1 MGRGRI
7 GENEQEIIRTMTEA
21 GASQRDIAD
30 QFGVSDATIGYW
42 QNKLGVKS
50 KNSNRGGRIS
60 SIGNIPNFTE
70 KSESKDTN
78 GAYYPSEEVITVDK
92 TLKLNGVKTGFNY
105 TIGLHND
112 NVLVETGYGDPFR
125 IDLKDL
131 AGFSN
136 ELIGI
141 LETIQKMK
149 KDIFC
154 I

>member
-1 MGRGRI
+1 MRRGKI
-7 GENEQEIIRTMTEA
+7 GENEQEVIRTMTEA
-21 GASQRDIAD
+21 GATQRDIAEKIGVTD
-30 QFGVSDATIGYW
+30 QTIAYW
-42 QNKLGVKS
+42 QKKLEVKS
-50 KNSNRGGRIS
+50 NSTNRGGKIAS
-60 SIGNIPNFTE
+60 VGNTPNFTE
-70 KSESKDTN
+70 KSETRDSN

-92 TLKLNGVKTGFNY
+92 TLKVNGVRTGFNY

-112 NVLVETGYGDPFR
+112 NVLIETGYGDPFR

-136 ELIGI
+136 ELIGV

>member
-1 MGRGRI
+1 MGRGKI
-7 GENEQEIIRTMTEA
+7 GENEQEVIRTMTEA
-21 GASQRDIAD
+21 GATQRDIAG
-30 QFGVSDATIGYW
+30 QFGVSDQTIAYW
-42 QNKLGVKS
+42 QKKLGVES
-50 KNSNRGGRIS
+50 KNPKHGGKIAS
-60 SIGNIPNFTE
+60 AGNIPNFTE
-70 KSESKDTN
+70 KSETRDSN

-92 TLKLNGVKTGFNY
+92 TLKVNGVRTGFNY

-112 NVLVETGYGDPFR
+112 NILVETGYGEPFR

-136 ELIGI
+136 ELIGV